1 MPLSC
6 SASSMSRRA
15 TRPSPPAARSL
26 PTPRFSARR
35 NSSATPP
42 WPTSYCSARYARLW
56 KPGAT
61 TPSRKTSFSIC
72 STNSSARRRASFRW
86 KLPSPGA
93 ATRSCSIMM
102 PDTAASCCPMRKTKR
117 SPPARTPNEAPAP
130 AGANAGPRP
139 NLADSHRSGRNPL
152 RHCLFP
158 GHDQAGNLLDGAAP
172 AGRRHLP
179 LRPRIAIAYLL
190 SLIFAVSYGYI
201 AAYNRRVEAWMIA
214 VLDILQSIPVLSFLP
229 GVMLAMMALIP
240 GHQLGIELGS
250 ILLIFTGQVWN
261 MAFSF
266 YSSLKSI
273 PREMIEASR
282 IYRYSAWQRFWQLE
296 MPFAAIG
303 LIWNSIVS
311 VAGGWFFLI
320 VCEMFAFRGTNF
332 RLPGLGSYL
341 QTAASANPVDTH
353 ALLWGLTVL
362 ILIIIA
368 TDQLI
373 WRPLI
378 ALSDK
383 FKFEQTESATRVTSP
398 ILSLLQRPNAL
409 THLPARVWGGMEERI
424 YHRLSQTR
432 ECRIVQPIEDTPG
445 KRGMLLPLLLA
456 AFAAPAVL
464 WSFFQAY
471 LLLRGT
477 SWAEIRLL
485 LLGAG
490 ATWLRVNA
498 SIAIAALWTIPVGVT
513 IGSNPRLARFLQPIT
528 QVVASVPA
536 TALFPV
542 LMLGLIRIGGGLG
555 VGSIALM
562 LMGTQWYIL
571 FNVIAGA
578 MAIPSDLKEVATVY
592 HFTRCQ
598 RWTRLILP
606 GIFPY
611 LVTGMIT
618 ASGGAWNASIVS
630 EYFHI
635 GDRTLQTLG
644 LGAQSSAA
652 SDSGNI
658 SSLLLATILMASIDV
673 TMNRL
678 IWRRLYRLAETRYKL
693 EGLQG

>member
-1 MPLSC
+1 MKIEHTLARPTVADRTWPFLVDTTVILCGLAFFFSMIQLGTYWMARPMPAVVISLSV
-6 SASSMSRRA
+6 RA
-15 TRPSPPAARSL
+15 
-26 PTPRFSARR
+26 
-35 NSSATPP
+35 
-42 WPTSYCSARYARLW
+42 
-56 KPGAT
+56 
-61 TPSRKTSFSIC
+61 
-72 STNSSARRRASFRW
+72 
-86 KLPSPGA
+86 
-93 ATRSCSIMM
+93 
-102 PDTAASCCPMRKTKR
+102 
-117 SPPARTPNEAPAP
+117 
-130 AGANAGPRP
+130 
-139 NLADSHRSGRNPL
+139 
-152 RHCLFP
+152 
-158 GHDQAGNLLDGAAP
+158 
-172 AGRRHLP
+172 LP
-179 LRPRIAIAYLL
+179 LYAFYSVARIAIAYLL

-201 AAYNRRVEAWMIA
+201 AAYNPRVEAWMIA

-240 GHQLGIELGS
+240 GHQLGIEMGS

-273 PREMIEASR
+273 PREMIEATR
-282 IYRYSAWQRFWQLE
+282 VYRFSAWQRFWQLE

-320 VCEMFAFRGTNF
+320 VCEMFAFKGTSF

-341 QTAASANPVDTH
+341 QTAADAGNLH
-353 ALLWGLTVL
+353 ALLWGLFVLVL
-362 ILIIIA
+362 IIVA

-378 ALSDK
+378 AWSDK

-398 ILSLLQRPNAL
+398 ILTLLQRPSAL
-409 THLPARVWGGMEERI
+409 TRLPARVWGSIEEGVYR
-424 YHRLSQTR
+424 RLAKSR
-432 ECRIVQPIEDTPG
+432 ECRVIQPIDDDAAKGSRLFPI
-445 KRGMLLPLLLA
+445 LLG
-456 AFAAPAVL
+456 AFAALVIL
-464 WSFFQAY
+464 WGLSQAI
-471 LLLRGT
+471 LIVHGVT
-477 SWAEIRLL
+477 WADIRLL
-485 LLGAG
+485 LLCAG
-490 ATWLRVNA
+490 ATWLRVNT
-498 SIAIAALWTIPVGVT
+498 AIVLAALWTIPVGVS
-513 IGSNPRLARFLQPIT
+513 IGSNPRLAHYLQPIT

-555 VGSIALM
+555 FGSIALM

-578 MAIPSDLKEVATVY
+578 MAIPSDLKEAAAVY
-592 HFTRCQ
+592 RFTRWQ

-635 GDRTLQTLG
+635 GDQTLQTLG
-644 LGAQSSAA
+644 LGAQISAA
-652 SDSGNI
+652 SDSGNF
-658 SSLLLATILMASIDV
+658 STLLLATVLMATMVV

-678 IWRRLYRLAETRYKL
+678 VWRRLYRLAETRYKL
-693 EGLQG
+693 EG

>member
-1 MPLSC
+1 VK
-6 SASSMSRRA
+6 
-15 TRPSPPAARSL
+15 PSHTL
-26 PTPRFSARR
+26 
-35 NSSATPP
+35 
-42 WPTSYCSARYARLW
+42 
-56 KPGAT
+56 
-61 TPSRKTSFSIC
+61 
-72 STNSSARRRASFRW
+72 
-86 KLPSPGA
+86 
-93 ATRSCSIMM
+93 
-102 PDTAASCCPMRKTKR
+102 
-117 SPPARTPNEAPAP
+117 ARTPVPAQTWPILIDLAVVLCGLAFFMGIIKLGTYWMARPMP
-130 AGANAGPRP
+130 AVVI
-139 NLADSHRSGRNPL
+139 SHSVR
-152 RHCLFP
+152 
-158 GHDQAGNLLDGAAP
+158 A
-172 AGRRHLP
+172 LP
-179 LRPRIAIAYLL
+179 LYAFYSVARISIAYLF
-190 SLIFAVSYGYI
+190 SLIFAVAYGYI
-201 AAYNRRVEAWMIA
+201 AAYNPRIEAWMIA

-229 GVMLAMMALIP
+229 GVMLAMIALIP

-296 MPFAAIG
+296 LPFSAIG

-320 VCEMFAFRGTNF
+320 VCEMFAFRGTSF

-341 QTAASANPVDTH
+341 QTAADTRDMH
-353 ALLWGLTVL
+353 ALLWGLIVLVL
-362 ILIIIA
+362 IIVA

-378 ALSDK
+378 AWSDK

-398 ILSLLQRPNAL
+398 ILTLLQQTGAL
-409 THLPARVWGGMEERI
+409 TRLPARVWGGAEEHI

-432 ECRIVQPIEDTPG
+432 QCRIVQPMDDASHKGG
-445 KRGMLLPLLLA
+445 KLFPRLLA
-456 AFAAPAVL
+456 VSATLAVL
-464 WSFFQAY
+464 WGLSQAY
-471 LLLRGT
+471 PLLRGT
-477 SWAEIRLL
+477 TWAEFRLL

-490 ATWLRVNA
+490 ATYLRVNV
-498 SIAIAALWTIPVGVT
+498 SIALAALWTIPVGVT
-513 IGSNPRLARFLQPIT
+513 IGSNPRLARYLQPIT

-542 LMLGLIRIGGGLG
+542 LMLALIRMGGGLG

-562 LMGTQWYIL
+562 LLGTQWYIL

-578 MAIPSDLKEVATVY
+578 MAIPSDLKEAAAIY
-592 HFTRCQ
+592 RFTRWQ

-611 LVTGMIT
+611 LITGMIT

-635 GDRTLQTLG
+635 GDQTLQTIG
-644 LGAQSSAA
+644 LGAQISAS
-652 SDSGNI
+652 SDSGNF
-658 SSLLLATILMASIDV
+658 STLLLATVLMASIVV

-678 IWRRLYRLAETRYKL
+678 VWRRLYRLAETRYKL
-693 EGLQG
+693 EG